1 MWQYVLKRLILMIP
15 TVIGAAA
22 VIFFLLR
29 MMPGDVCEM
38 KVGADGG
45 VYDEAQVELCR
56 ENLGLNEPMIVQ
68 FGDFLVGIVTFDFG
82 TSMYSGRDIVY
93 EIGLRFELSLQV
105 AIMATIVSIVIA
117 IPLGTLSAVYQ
128 NTWIDLVVRTV
139 SIAGIAMPS
148 FWLGILIILA
158 ILNVSEAMT
167 GTRWSP
173 PIEYVPLWQDPWY
186 NLSMLIWPALATGY
200 RYSAV
205 ATRMTR
211 SSLLEVLR
219 EDYVRTARAKGLMEK
234 VIVNRHALKNALL
247 PVVTVIGIEFAF
259 LMGGLV
265 VTEQVFNLN
274 GLGKYLV
281 QSVTLNDY
289 TATQAIV
296 MIIVLVFV
304 FTNFIVDILYAWL
317 DPRIRY
323 S

>member
-1 MWQYVLKRLILMIP
+1 MWQYVLKRLVMMIP
-15 TVIGAAA
+15 TVIGAAI

-29 MMPGDVCEM
+29 LMPGDVCEM

-45 VYDEAQVELCR
+45 AYDPAAVALCQK
-56 ENLGLNEPMIVQ
+56 NLGIDRPLLVQ
-68 FGDFLVGIVTFDFG
+68 FGEFLWGIATFDYG
-82 TSMYSGRDIVY
+82 DSMWTGRPITH
-93 EIGLRFELSLQV
+93 EIGLRFELSLQI
-105 AIMATIVSIVIA
+105 ALMATAVSILIA

-128 NTWIDLVVRTV
+128 NTWIDMVVRTV
-139 SIAGIAMPS
+139 SIAGIAIPS
-148 FWLGILIILA
+148 FWLGILIIMA
-158 ILNVSEAMT
+158 ILSVSETLT

-173 PIEYVPLWQDPWY
+173 PIEYVPIWENPGY

-234 VIVNRHALKNALL
+234 LIINRHALGNALL
-247 PVVTVIGIEFAF
+247 PVITIIGIEFAF

-274 GLGKYLV
+274 GLGRLLV
-281 QSVTLNDY
+281 QAVTLNDY
-289 TATQAIV
+289 TLTQAIV

-304 FTNFIVDILYAWL
+304 FTNFLVDILYAWL

-323 S
+323 A

>member
-15 TVIGAAA
+15 TVIGAAF

-29 MMPGDVCEM
+29 ALPGDVCELKM
-38 KVGADGG
+38 GGEGAY
-45 VYDEAQVELCR
+45 YDEEQIEICR
-56 ENLGLNEPMIVQ
+56 ENLGLNDPLIVQ
-68 FGDFLVGIVTFDFG
+68 FGHFISDLAVLDLG
-82 TSMYSGRDIVY
+82 TSMWTGKPVAEEMSS
-93 EIGLRFELSLQV
+93 RFALSLQV
-105 AIMATIVSIVIA
+105 AIMATVVSILIA
-117 IPLGTLSAVYQ
+117 LPLGTLSAVFQ
-128 NTWIDLVVRTV
+128 NTWIDYLVRTV
-139 SIAGIAMPS
+139 SIAGIAVPS

-158 ILNVSEAMT
+158 ILSVSEMLT
-167 GTRWSP
+167 GSRWIP
-173 PIEYVPLWQDPWY
+173 PLDYKPIWEDPWY
-186 NLSMLIWPALATGY
+186 NLSALIWPALATGY

-219 EDYVRTARAKGLMEK
+219 EDYVRTARAKGMAEK
-234 VIVNRHALKNALL
+234 IIVNRHALKNAML

-274 GLGKYLV
+274 GLGRLLV
-281 QSVTLNDY
+281 DSVTQNDY
-289 TATQAIV
+289 SMTQGIVMAIV
-296 MIIVLVFV
+296 LIFV
-304 FTNFIVDILYAWL
+304 FTNFVIDMLYAWL

>member
-1 MWQYVLKRLILMIP
+1 MWQYVLKRLILMVP
-15 TVIGAAA
+15 TVIGAAL

-29 MMPGDVCEM
+29 ALPGDVCELKM
-38 KVGADGG
+38 GG
-45 VYDEAQVELCR
+45 EGGYYDPEQVAACQAS
-56 ENLGLNEPMIVQ
+56 LGLDRPLYAQ
-68 FGDFLVGIVTFDFG
+68 FASFVGGLAVFDLG
-82 TSMYSGRDIVY
+82 ESMLTGRPVV
-93 EIGLRFELSLQV
+93 EEMANRFQLSLQV
-105 AIMATIVSIVIA
+105 AIMATVVSILIA

-128 NTWIDLVVRTV
+128 NSWIDYVVRTV

-148 FWLGILIILA
+148 FWLGILILLA
-158 ILNVSEAMT
+158 LLSVSDAIW
-167 GTRWSP
+167 GVRWSP
-173 PIEYVPLWQDPWY
+173 PLDYVPIWEDPVY

-219 EDYVRTARAKGLMEK
+219 EDYVRTARAKGLVEK
-234 VIVNRHALKNALL
+234 LIINRHALKNALL

-274 GLGKYLV
+274 GLGQYLV
-281 QSVTLNDY
+281 HSVTLLDY
-289 TATQAIV
+289 TAVQGIV
-296 MIIVLVFV
+296 MTIVLIFV
-304 FTNFIVDILYAWL
+304 LTNFLIDILYAWL

>member
-1 MWQYVLKRLILMIP
+1 MWQYVLKRLLLMIP
-15 TVIGAAA
+15 TVLGAAF

-29 MMPGDVCEM
+29 LVPGDVCEL

-45 VYDEAQVELCR
+45 AYDVEQVEICR
-56 ENLGLNEPMIVQ
+56 EDLGLNRPVLLQ
-68 FGDFLVGIVTFDFG
+68 FGEFVVGIVTFDFG
-82 TSMYSGRDIVY
+82 KSMWTGRDILY
-93 EIGLRFELSLQV
+93 EVGLRFELSLQV
-105 AIMATIVSIVIA
+105 ALMATAVAIVIA
-117 IPLGTLSAVYQ
+117 IPLGTLAAVYQ
-128 NTWIDLVVRTV
+128 NTWIDFFVRTI
-139 SIAGIAMPS
+139 SIAGIAVPS

-158 ILNVSEAMT
+158 LLNVSEALT

-173 PIEYVPLWQDPWY
+173 PIDYVPIWEDPIY

-219 EDYVRTARAKGLMEK
+219 EDYIRTARAKGLYEK
-234 VIVNRHALKNALL
+234 LIVNRHALGNALL
-247 PVVTVIGIEFAF
+247 PVVTIIGIEFAF

-274 GLGKYLV
+274 GLGRLLV
-281 QSVTLNDY
+281 QSVTFNDY
-289 TATQAIV
+289 AMTQAIV
-296 MIIVLVFV
+296 MLIVMIFV
-304 FTNFIVDILYAWL
+304 FTNFAIDVLYAWL

>member
-1 MWQYVLKRLILMIP
+1 MWQYIIKRLFLMIP
-15 TVIGAAA
+15 TVIGAAII
-22 VIFFLLR
+22 IFILPR
-29 MMPGDVCEM
+29 MMPGDICEL
-38 KVGADGG
+38 KFSEGGA
-45 VYDEAQVELCR
+45 YSIEQVNLCR
-56 ENLGLNEPMIVQ
+56 EKLGLTKPVLVQ
-68 FGDFLVGIVTFDFG
+68 FGEFLVGIATFDYG
-82 TSMYSGRDIVY
+82 TSMWTGRAITH

-105 AIMATIVSIVIA
+105 AIMATIFSIA
-117 IPLGTLSAVYQ
+117 IALPLGTLSAVYQ
-128 NTWIDLVVRTV
+128 NTWIDYTVRGI

-158 ILNVSEAMT
+158 LLSVSEAMT

-173 PIEYVPLWQDPWY
+173 PIDYVPIWEDPGY

-205 ATRMTR
+205 STRMTR

-219 EDYVRTARAKGLMEK
+219 EDYIRTARAKGLMEK
-234 VIVNRHALKNALL
+234 LIINRHALKNALL
-247 PVVTVIGIEFAF
+247 PVITIIGMEFAF

-274 GLGKYLV
+274 GLGRLLV
-281 QSVTLNDY
+281 QAVTQKDY
-289 TATQAIV
+289 TMTQAIV

-304 FTNFIVDILYAWL
+304 FCNIVVDILYAWL